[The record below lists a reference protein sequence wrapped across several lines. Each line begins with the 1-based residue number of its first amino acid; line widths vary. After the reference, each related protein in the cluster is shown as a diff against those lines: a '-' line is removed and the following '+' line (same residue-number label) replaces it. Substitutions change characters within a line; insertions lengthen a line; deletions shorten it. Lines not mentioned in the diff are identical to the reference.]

1 MLHEQK
7 FFLAFEESDTP
18 PRTRVEGA
26 YLALRRDIIEGR
38 RAPGEKLRVEHL
50 KDEYGVGAG
59 TLREAFSLLVS
70 DALVV
75 AEGQRGFRVTPM
87 SLEDLRDITQ
97 TRILL
102 ETEAIRLSLRAADA
116 RWEAGVLAA
125 WHRLTRAEEQLGR
138 RSREKVR
145 EWELC
150 NQAFHESLIANCDS
164 RWLRYLLGIVYRQSE
179 RYRHLTISNRGAPRD
194 VHAEH
199 AAIFEAAMAGNV
211 KQASAAVARHIGM
224 TFETV
229 QQLRPDLQQASA
241 NMASERRAARQSHPV
256 TR

>member
-18 PRTRVEGA
+18 PRTLVEGA

-59 TLREAFSLLVS
+59 TLREAFSLLLS

-87 SLEDLRDITQ
+87 SLDDLRDITQ

-102 ETEAIRLSLRAADA
+102 ETEAVRLSLRAADA
-116 RWEAGVLAA
+116 RWEAGVVAA
-125 WHRLTRAEEQLGR
+125 WHRLTRAEERLGR
-138 RSREKVR
+138 RTPDKVR

-150 NQAFHESLIANCDS
+150 NQGFHEALIANCDS
-164 RWLRYLLGIVYRQSE
+164 RWIRYLLGIVYRQSE
-179 RYRHLTISNRGAPRD
+179 RYRHLTISSRGSPRD

-199 AAIFEAAMAGNV
+199 AAIFEAAMAGQI
-211 KQASAAVARHIGM
+211 KQTTAAVARHISM

-229 QQLRPDLQQASA
+229 KQLRPELL
-241 NMASERRAARQSHPV
+241 EPPV
-256 TR
+256 TTARAGPGARLP